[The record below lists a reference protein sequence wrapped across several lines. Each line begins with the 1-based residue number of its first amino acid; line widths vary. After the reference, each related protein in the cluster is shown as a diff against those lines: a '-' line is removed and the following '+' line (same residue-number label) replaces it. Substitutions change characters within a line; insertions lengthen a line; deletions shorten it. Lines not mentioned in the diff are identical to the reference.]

1 MLAVGIDIG
10 NLTTK
15 AVVMNGSKL
24 LASSVIPTLDEADA
38 SAFSAMNKA
47 FELAGEEL
55 TAKKLVVTTGVGGK
69 EVSFADRSKAITT
82 CLARGIS
89 WCEPSIRLVIDIGA
103 ESSTVVKMNDRGRV
117 VDWANHDKCASGTG
131 LFLQQMAK
139 LMKLSFEEM
148 SELSREASQGAE
160 ISGTCAVFAES
171 EVISHVHRVPP
182 TPMPDIILGIYLSVS
197 TRIKSMCKRVGM
209 ENPLA
214 ISGGVALH
222 EGFVQNLEKEIGEPI
237 YVPENPVCIAAIGA
251 AILAGEEINK
261 DALK

>member
-139 LMKLSFEEM
+139 LMKLS
-148 SELSREASQGAE
+148 LR
-160 ISGTCAVFAES
+160 
-171 EVISHVHRVPP
+171 
-182 TPMPDIILGIYLSVS
+182 
-197 TRIKSMCKRVGM
+197 K
-209 ENPLA
+209 
-214 ISGGVALH
+214 
-222 EGFVQNLEKEIGEPI
+222 
-237 YVPENPVCIAAIGA
+237 
-251 AILAGEEINK
+251 
-261 DALK
+261 